1 MTVIVTAK
9 VNDGI
14 VLAADSAA
22 TFFAADG
29 HPLKIYNNANKIFN
43 LVKVWPIGA
52 CVYGSGGIG
61 SASVE
66 TLSKDLRKR
75 FCDPADAD
83 YFLDR
88 SAYTVQEVAIK
99 ARRFLFEECY
109 RSAYPEPLDH
119 FVMGYRVCGYSA
131 QSSGSEIWEFMIV
144 GAECAEPYRVQ
155 AENQFGLRWAGDNE
169 ALDRLILGASGSLR
183 EWTVEK
189 GFATPQEAEDL
200 YLEIINRA
208 GVSWIIPAMPIQDAI
223 DVARFAVE
231 TSAKFARY
239 GIRAE
244 TIGGPTELAAITKH
258 EGFKW
263 VSRKHY
269 FPGDFNRETN
279 HGQ

>member
-1 MTVIVTAK
+1 MTVVVTAK

-22 TFFAADG
+22 SFFDADG
-29 HPLKIYNNANKIFN
+29 HAIKIYNNANKIFN

-52 CVYGSGGIG
+52 LIYGSAGIG

-66 TLSKDLRKR
+66 TLTKDLRKK
-75 FCDPADAD
+75 FCDPTDSD
-83 YFLDR
+83 YYLNR
-88 SAYTVQEVAIK
+88 NAYTVEEVAIK
-99 ARRFLFEECY
+99 ARKFLYETCY
-109 RSAYPEPLDH
+109 KQAYPEPLAN

-131 QSSGSEIWEFMIV
+131 QSSSSEIWEFMII
-144 GAECAEPYRVQ
+144 GGDCAPPYRVQ
-155 AENQFGLRWAGDNE
+155 DELEYGLRWAGDNE
-169 ALDRLILGASGSLR
+169 ALDRLVLGSTGQLLDFL
-183 EWTVEK
+183 VEK
-189 GFATPQEAEDL
+189 ELATPETAYDL
-200 YLEIINRA
+200 RLELINRV
-208 GVSWIIPAMPIQDAI
+208 GFGWIIPAMPIQDAI

-239 GIRAE
+239 GLRAE
-244 TIGGPTELAAITKH
+244 TIGGPTEIAAITKH

-269 FPGDFNRETN
+269 YHADLNRETN